1 MKEKQYDDEME
12 IDLLEIA
19 KVLWKKAGI
28 IILCFIIGAL
38 GSGIFTKFFVTP
50 MYQATATIYALSGNT
65 TISVSELQLGSQL
78 SLDFQELAT
87 RRTTLKNT
95 LQKTGLEKEI
105 SIAEFAANVTVANP
119 TDTRFIDLSVTNE
132 NPENAQKLANALA
145 HEVADRVVTVM
156 SVDKPTIA
164 EKAIKPLSP
173 ISPSLAKNTLLG
185 GLVGMIIAMGIIILR
200 FIMDDSIKNEEDV
213 RKYLNLNVLASLPDM
228 KERRKK
234 D

>member
-228 KERRKK
+228 KERRRK